1 MQKQAAQSPKA
12 ENKENPK
19 KCSKLPTDCTANSQG
34 SSPVRFKEFNKSDT
48 GLESALINVLLNMKG
63 DADEK
68 DKPTDISM
76 DAVKQIMSNT
86 GYPAFNYDV
95 FKKIYDQ
102 DGDLKNV
109 VADFD
114 NNKIVVKTDAEAE
127 KDPPMDYDDQGSTDV
142 VKKMAKSAM
151 NRRK

>member
-1 MQKQAAQSPKA
+1 
-12 ENKENPK
+12 
-19 KCSKLPTDCTANSQG
+19 
-34 SSPVRFKEFNKSDT
+34 VRFFEFKNKD
-48 GLESALINVLLNMKG
+48 LESALINVLMNMKG

-68 DKPTDISM
+68 NSSSEISM
-76 DAVKQIMSNT
+76 DAVKSVMANT

-95 FKKIYDQ
+95 FKSMYDA

-114 NNKIVVKTDAEAE
+114 NEKIVIKTDQEAEA
-127 KDPPMDYDDQGSTDV
+127 DPSMDFDNQGSTDV

>member
-1 MQKQAAQSPKA
+1 
-12 ENKENPK
+12 
-19 KCSKLPTDCTANSQG
+19 
-34 SSPVRFKEFNKSDT
+34 
-48 GLESALINVLLNMKG
+48 MKG

-68 DKPTDISM
+68 DSSSENSM
-76 DAVKQIMSNT
+76 DAVKSVMANT

-95 FKKIYDQ
+95 FKSMYDD

-114 NNKIVVKTDAEAE
+114 NEKIVVKTDQEAE
-127 KDPPMDYDDQGSTDV
+127 DNPEMDFDNQGSTDK
-142 VKKMAKSAM
+142 VKQMAKSAM

>member
-1 MQKQAAQSPKA
+1 MRFYEFK
-12 ENKENPK
+12 N
-19 KCSKLPTDCTANSQG
+19 TD
-34 SSPVRFKEFNKSDT
+34 SDM
-48 GLESALINVLLNMKG
+48 EAALINVLMNMKG

-68 DKPTDISM
+68 DQPSDISM

-95 FKKIYDQ
+95 FKRIYDQ
-102 DGDLKNV
+102 DGDLQNV

-114 NNKIVVKTDAEAE
+114 QDKIVIKTDAEAE
-127 KDPPMDYDDQGSTDV
+127 KDPAMDFDNQGSTDV

-151 NRRK
+151 KRRQ

>member
-1 MQKQAAQSPKA
+1 M
-12 ENKENPK
+12 
-19 KCSKLPTDCTANSQG
+19 
-34 SSPVRFKEFNKSDT
+34 RFFEFNQDKD
-48 GLESALINVLLNMKG
+48 LESALVNTLMNMQG

-68 DKPTDISM
+68 DQATDISM

-95 FKKIYDQ
+95 FKRIYDA

-114 NNKIVVKTDAEAE
+114 NEKIVVKTDQEAE
-127 KDPPMDYDDQGSTDV
+127 DNPEMDFDNQGSTDV

>member
-1 MQKQAAQSPKA
+1 
-12 ENKENPK
+12 
-19 KCSKLPTDCTANSQG
+19 
-34 SSPVRFKEFNKSDT
+34 
-48 GLESALINVLLNMKG
+48 MKG

-68 DKPTDISM
+68 DQPTDISM

-95 FKKIYDQ
+95 FKRVYDA

-114 NNKIVVKTDAEAE
+114 NEKIVVKTDKEAE
-127 KDPPMDYDDQGSTDV
+127 DNPEMDFDNQGSTDK
-142 VKKMAKSAM
+142 VKQMAKSAM

>member
-1 MQKQAAQSPKA
+1 M
-12 ENKENPK
+12 
-19 KCSKLPTDCTANSQG
+19 
-34 SSPVRFKEFNKSDT
+34 RFFEFNKSDSN
-48 GLESALINVLLNMKG
+48 LESAIINVLMNMKG
-63 DADEK
+63 DADEREQAS
-68 DKPTDISM
+68 DISM

-95 FKKIYDQ
+95 FKRIYDQ

-114 NNKIVVKTDAEAE
+114 QDKIVIKTDHEAE
-127 KDPPMDYDDQGSTDV
+127 KDPAMDYDDQGSTDV

>member
-1 MQKQAAQSPKA
+1 M
-12 ENKENPK
+12 
-19 KCSKLPTDCTANSQG
+19 
-34 SSPVRFKEFNKSDT
+34 RFFEFNKSDT
-48 GLESALINVLLNMKG
+48 DLESALINILMNMKG

-68 DKPTDISM
+68 DQSSDISM

-95 FKKIYDQ
+95 FKRIYDA
-102 DGDLKNV
+102 DGDLQNV

-114 NNKIVVKTDAEAE
+114 NEKIVVKTDHEAE
-127 KDPPMDYDDQGSTDV
+127 GNPEMDFDNQGSTDK
-142 VKKMAKSAM
+142 VKQMAKAAM

>member
-1 MQKQAAQSPKA
+1 M
-12 ENKENPK
+12 
-19 KCSKLPTDCTANSQG
+19 
-34 SSPVRFKEFNKSDT
+34 RFFEFNKSDT
-48 GLESALINVLLNMKG
+48 DLESALINVLMNMKG
-63 DADEK
+63 DADEQ
-68 DKPTDISM
+68 DKATDVSM

-95 FKKIYDQ
+95 FKRIYDQ

-114 NNKIVVKTDAEAE
+114 QEKIIVKTDHEAE
-127 KDPPMDYDDQGSTDV
+127 KDPEMDYDDQGSTDV

>member
-1 MQKQAAQSPKA
+1 M
-12 ENKENPK
+12 
-19 KCSKLPTDCTANSQG
+19 
-34 SSPVRFKEFNKSDT
+34 RFFEFNKSDT
-48 GLESALINVLLNMKG
+48 DLESAIINVLMNMKG
-63 DADEK
+63 DADER
-68 DKPTDISM
+68 DESSEISM

-95 FKKIYDQ
+95 FKRIYDQ

-114 NNKIVVKTDAEAE
+114 QDKIVIKTDAEAE
-127 KDPPMDYDDQGSTDV
+127 KDPAMDYDDQGSTDI

>member
-1 MQKQAAQSPKA
+1 
-12 ENKENPK
+12 
-19 KCSKLPTDCTANSQG
+19 
-34 SSPVRFKEFNKSDT
+34 
-48 GLESALINVLLNMKG
+48 MKG
-63 DADEK
+63 YADEQ
-68 DKPTDISM
+68 DKATDISM

-95 FKKIYDQ
+95 FKRIYDQ

-114 NNKIVVKTDAEAE
+114 NEKIIVKTDKEAE
-127 KDPPMDYDDQGSTDV
+127 KDPAMDYDDQGSTDT

>member
-1 MQKQAAQSPKA
+1 
-12 ENKENPK
+12 
-19 KCSKLPTDCTANSQG
+19 
-34 SSPVRFKEFNKSDT
+34 VRFFEFNKSDT
-48 GLESALINVLLNMKG
+48 DLESAIINVLMNMKG
-63 DADEK
+63 DADER
-68 DKPTDISM
+68 DESSEISM

-95 FKKIYDQ
+95 FKRIYDA

-114 NNKIVVKTDAEAE
+114 NEKIIIKTDAESE
-127 KDPPMDYDDQGSTDV
+127 KDPAMDYDDQGSTDT

-151 NRRK
+151 KRRQ

>member
-1 MQKQAAQSPKA
+1 M
-12 ENKENPK
+12 
-19 KCSKLPTDCTANSQG
+19 
-34 SSPVRFKEFNKSDT
+34 RFFEFNKSDT
-48 GLESALINVLLNMKG
+48 DLESALINILLNMKG

-68 DKPTDISM
+68 DQASDISM

-95 FKKIYDQ
+95 FKRIYDA

-114 NNKIVVKTDAEAE
+114 YEKIIVKTDQESE
-127 KDPPMDYDDQGSTDV
+127 DNPEMDFDNQGSTDV

>member
-1 MQKQAAQSPKA
+1 
-12 ENKENPK
+12 
-19 KCSKLPTDCTANSQG
+19 
-34 SSPVRFKEFNKSDT
+34 VRFFEFNKSDT
-48 GLESALINVLLNMKG
+48 DLESALINILMNMKG
-63 DADEK
+63 DADEREQAS
-68 DKPTDISM
+68 DISM

-95 FKKIYDQ
+95 FKRIYDA
-102 DGDLKNV
+102 DGDLQNV

-114 NNKIVVKTDAEAE
+114 NEKIVVKTDQEAE
-127 KDPPMDYDDQGSTDV
+127 DNPEMDFDNQGSTDV

>member
-1 MQKQAAQSPKA
+1 MRFYEFK
-12 ENKENPK
+12 N
-19 KCSKLPTDCTANSQG
+19 TNSDM
-34 SSPVRFKEFNKSDT
+34 EA
-48 GLESALINVLLNMKG
+48 ALINVLMNMKG

-68 DKPTDISM
+68 DQPSDISM

-95 FKKIYDQ
+95 FKRIYDQ
-102 DGDLKNV
+102 DGDLQNV

-114 NNKIVVKTDAEAE
+114 QDKIVVKTDAEAE
-127 KDPPMDYDDQGSTDV
+127 KDPAMDYDDQGSTDV

>member
-1 MQKQAAQSPKA
+1 M
-12 ENKENPK
+12 
-19 KCSKLPTDCTANSQG
+19 
-34 SSPVRFKEFNKSDT
+34 RFFEFNKSDT
-48 GLESALINVLLNMKG
+48 DLESAIINVLMNMKG
-63 DADEK
+63 DADER
-68 DKPTDISM
+68 DESSEISM

-95 FKKIYDQ
+95 FKRIYDA

-114 NNKIVVKTDAEAE
+114 NEKIVVKTDQEAE
-127 KDPPMDYDDQGSTDV
+127 DNPEMDFDNQGSTDV

>member
-1 MQKQAAQSPKA
+1 
-12 ENKENPK
+12 
-19 KCSKLPTDCTANSQG
+19 
-34 SSPVRFKEFNKSDT
+34 
-48 GLESALINVLLNMKG
+48 MKG

-68 DKPTDISM
+68 DKASTISM
-76 DAVKQIMSNT
+76 DAVKGIMSNT

-95 FKKIYDQ
+95 FKRIYDQ

-114 NNKIVVKTDAEAE
+114 NEKIVVKTDKEAE
-127 KDPPMDYDDQGSTDV
+127 DDPKMDFDNQGSTDK
-142 VKKMAKSAM
+142 VKQMAKSAM

>member
-1 MQKQAAQSPKA
+1 
-12 ENKENPK
+12 
-19 KCSKLPTDCTANSQG
+19 
-34 SSPVRFKEFNKSDT
+34 VRFFEFNKSDT
-48 GLESALINVLLNMKG
+48 DLESAIINVLMNMKG
-63 DADEK
+63 DADER
-68 DKPTDISM
+68 DESSEISM

-95 FKKIYDQ
+95 FKRIYDA
-102 DGDLKNV
+102 DGDLANV

-114 NNKIVVKTDAEAE
+114 NEKIIIKTDAEAE
-127 KDPPMDYDDQGSTDV
+127 KDPAMDYDDQGSTDV

>member
-1 MQKQAAQSPKA
+1 
-12 ENKENPK
+12 
-19 KCSKLPTDCTANSQG
+19 
-34 SSPVRFKEFNKSDT
+34 VRFFEFNKSDT
-48 GLESALINVLLNMKG
+48 DLESAIINVLMNMKG
-63 DADEK
+63 DADER
-68 DKPTDISM
+68 DESSEISM

-95 FKKIYDQ
+95 FKRIYDA

-114 NNKIVVKTDAEAE
+114 NEKIIIKTDAEAE
-127 KDPPMDYDDQGSTDV
+127 KDPAMDYDDQGSTDV
-142 VKKMAKSAM
+142 VKKMARSAM